1 MVINEQLI
9 IIIIIIIIITIQ
21 PRSVLGSFDVVLMS
35 CKVNFQV
42 VRSVLQ
48 NSMCTPSL
56 SPHPPPPPGCLSL
69 NFGHMW
75 GAKTCMYVQLI

>member
-1 MVINEQLI
+1 MVINEQL

-56 SPHPPPPPGCLSL
+56 SPHPPPRVFVSQ
-69 NFGHMW
+69 FRS
-75 GAKTCMYVQLI
+75 YVGS

>member
-56 SPHPPPPPGCLSL
+56 SPHPRPRVFVSQ
-69 NFGHMW
+69 FRS
-75 GAKTCMYVQLI
+75 YVGS

>member
-1 MVINEQLI
+1 MVINEQL
-9 IIIIIIIIITIQ
+9 IIIIIIIITIQ

-56 SPHPPPPPGCLSL
+56 SPHHPPPPGCLSL

>member
-9 IIIIIIIIITIQ
+9 IITGIIIIIITIQ

-56 SPHPPPPPGCLSL
+56 SPHPPPRGVCLLISVICGEL
-69 NFGHMW
+69 
-75 GAKTCMYVQLI
+75 KLVCMYS